1 MRYKL
6 SVAAVSAATLGWL
19 AYYPG
24 TVAEWVG
31 YGLIFILPFVAGLGA
46 GPWAALALPVAVLIA
61 VPAGYGSDYA
71 EIPIWFVMMFM
82 SLLALPAIVVG
93 WAARWFVTRNSSR

>member
-6 SVAAVSAATLGWL
+6 SVAAAYAATLGWL
-19 AYYPG
+19 AYYPAPSQSG
-24 TVAEWVG
+24 S
-31 YGLIFILPFVAGLGA
+31 
-46 GPWAALALPVAVLIA
+46 LALPVAVLIA

-71 EIPIWFVMMFM
+71 EIPIWFVTMFM